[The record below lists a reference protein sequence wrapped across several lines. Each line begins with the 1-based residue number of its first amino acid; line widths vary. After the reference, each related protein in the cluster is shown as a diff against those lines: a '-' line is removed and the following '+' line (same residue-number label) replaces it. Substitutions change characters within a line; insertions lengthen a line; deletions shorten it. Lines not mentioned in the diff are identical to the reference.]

1 MLGYIGAEA
10 ATDIWFSSLLW
21 PPRSFSYLTLQSIP
35 ALALLMPMGGPLH
48 KAALST
54 FDIANARD
62 LLKGAHEGHML
73 GTSFFK
79 QTEWTFTIPG
89 AADFEPRAA
98 RNCMWARALHYMP
111 LPGELSGALVGLSP
125 PATGDAIEKGILPSA
140 NNGRIHLRAKVAV
153 YHLTLSRATASLANG
168 VCAREP
174 WPTRLVSLPQHLHR
188 RTLRHHYICRHLRHR
203 SITLVSHLAGPA
215 TPPPLERLLRP
226 RLRASH
232 PYILHLIAIYHAD
245 DRSRIKS

>member
-1 MLGYIGAEA
+1 
-10 ATDIWFSSLLW
+10 
-21 PPRSFSYLTLQSIP
+21 
-35 ALALLMPMGGPLH
+35 
-48 KAALST
+48 
-54 FDIANARD
+54 
-62 LLKGAHEGHML
+62 ML

-168 VCAREP
+168 VFYLSIFIAELSGIIIFAVIYAIGR
-174 WPTRLVSLPQHLHR
+174 SLWCL
-188 RTLRHHYICRHLRHR
+188 IW
-203 SITLVSHLAGPA
+203 LA
-215 TPPPLERLLRP
+215 PLLLRLLSAFFALDCEPLTPISSISSPFTTPTIEAGSSRDFV
-226 RLRASH
+226 
-232 PYILHLIAIYHAD
+232 LHFPQSQSGDFMLFTGLPALV
-245 DRSRIKS
+245 